1 MLIIILQVYNFCWS
15 SNYFAFG
22 WVGLP
27 PHFVFPEDFLLSSS
41 TLLQF
46 ELWAIEFSVI
56 LKFLNLIILYV
67 RLLLKILHPELSFS
81 IHSLKCSYLIPHSRN
96 LKKAHVLCAT
106 PRNDPQYSPYSGFI
120 YSTICKRSRY
130 CLWNIVR
137 NFLHMFR
144 II

>member
-1 MLIIILQVYNFCWS
+1 MLVIKLLCLWLSGATTPFC
-15 SNYFAFG
+15 
-22 WVGLP
+22 
-27 PHFVFPEDFLLSSS
+27 FPWRFS
-41 TLLQF
+41 F
-46 ELWAIEFSVI
+46 ELFNFATIWTLSYRIFNNFEV
-56 LKFLNLIILYV
+56 LKFNNSICQTAF
-67 RLLLKILHPELSFS
+67 KILHPELSFS

-96 LKKAHVLCAT
+96 LKKAHVLCST
-106 PRNDPQYSPYSGFI
+106 PRNDLQYSPYIRFI